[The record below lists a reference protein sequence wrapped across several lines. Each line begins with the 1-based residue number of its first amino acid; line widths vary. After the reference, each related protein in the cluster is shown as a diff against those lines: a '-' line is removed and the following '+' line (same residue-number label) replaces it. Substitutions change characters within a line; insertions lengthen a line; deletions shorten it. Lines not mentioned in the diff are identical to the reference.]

1 MFGTGDDCGS
11 TFVRLIVRFFV
22 RLYHC
27 LAIGIASFV
36 PLFGLALADP
46 CSIVNICF
54 NTNTFA
60 LTLRYIVDICPCL
73 SFSVLLLL
81 PAACFSLSYYL
92 PVYLILSVYLLFYP

>member
-1 MFGTGDDCGS
+1 MGGTLGTGSIVAARWFVGS
-11 TFVRLIVRFFV
+11 FVRSFVRLFV
-22 RLYHC
+22 CFYHC

-60 LTLRYIVDICPCL
+60 LTLRHIVYISSCL

-81 PAACFSLSYYL
+81 PAAC
-92 PVYLILSVYLLFYP
+92 